1 MATVEAVTAVDTEA
15 VTEVVMAVDTE
26 VAMEEGMAGGV
37 MAMTATACRKEAI
50 TAD

>member
-1 MATVEAVTAVDTEA
+1 MATVEAVTGVDTEA
-15 VTEVVMAVDTE
+15 VTEVF
-26 VAMEEGMAGGV
+26 MEEGMAGGV